1 MTSVH
6 DSSPKNRILSALPRD
21 DLDHLRINLHRVPMS
36 HKDVLHDQN
45 GLIEHVYFVEE
56 GVASILTVTAN
67 GAMSEVG
74 MIGAEGVV
82 GVSALLGA
90 KASAQHVIVQVPGVA
105 LRMDA
110 ALCKEAF
117 DRRPK
122 MHEVV
127 LRFID
132 AFLNLSAQTA
142 GCNLRHTAEQRCAR
156 WLLMASDRAH
166 SDTIP
171 MTHDFLSSML
181 GVRRTGV
188 TAIAKGF
195 QQSGLIDYHRGRI
208 RLTDRAGL
216 EAAACEC
223 YRVDHERLSRL
234 L

>member
-1 MTSVH
+1 
-6 DSSPKNRILSALPRD
+6 
-21 DLDHLRINLHRVPMS
+21 MS
-36 HKDVLHDQN
+36 YKEVLHEQN

-56 GVASILTVTAN
+56 GVASVLTVTAN
-67 GAMSEVG
+67 GATSEVG
-74 MIGAEGVV
+74 MIGTEGMV

-90 KASAQHVIVQVPGVA
+90 KASAQHVIVQVPGIA

-117 DRRPK
+117 DRRPG
-122 MHEVV
+122 MHAAV
-127 LRFID
+127 LRFVD

-156 WLLMASDRAH
+156 WLLMASDRAQ
-166 SDTIP
+166 SNTIP

-188 TAIAKGF
+188 TAIARGF
-195 QQSGLIDYHRGRI
+195 QQSGLIDYHRGRV
-208 RLTDRAGL
+208 RLVDRDGL

-223 YRVDHERLSRL
+223 YSIDHVRLNGL
-234 L
+234 P

>member
-1 MTSVH
+1 MTLVR
-6 DSSPKNRILSALPRD
+6 DTNPKNRILSALPRD
-21 DLDHLRINLHRVPMS
+21 DFNHLYTNLHRVPMS
-36 HKDVLHDQN
+36 HKDVLHEQN
-45 GLIEHVYFVEE
+45 GSIEHVYFVEE
-56 GVASILTVTAN
+56 GVASVLTVTAN

-74 MIGAEGVV
+74 MIGAEGMV

-110 ALCKEAF
+110 ALCREAF
-117 DRRPK
+117 NHRPE
-122 MHEVV
+122 MHAAV

-156 WLLMASDRAH
+156 WLLMASDRAR
-166 SDTIP
+166 SDAIP

-188 TAIAKGF
+188 TAIARGF
-195 QQSGLIDYHRGRI
+195 QQSGLIDYHRGRV
-208 RLTDRAGL
+208 RLVDRHGL

-223 YRVDHERLSRL
+223 YRIDHERLNGL
-234 L
+234 P